1 MLSTLLL
8 TALPIATLA
17 APLAPRPQEQEAS
30 PVRTPRALMIF
41 VDGFV
46 PDAIAAT
53 ETPHLD
59 RLMADG
65 AWSLEARA
73 ESTTISGAGWT
84 TFLTGVHFDKHGI
97 PDNQFLSPNAE
108 QFPPVTAR
116 LKEARPDAITAI
128 AQSWEPIHRH
138 VTAHANATHSIYYDF
153 YQFDEDY
160 FDDSSVDTLLVDAM
174 VPLLRGEPL
183 DLAVVML
190 GELDGVG
197 HLEGNQH
204 YHAQDEL
211 YQRKLRQID
220 AEVGRLLAAIDA
232 RPARAE
238 EDWLVIL
245 TADHAGSRGRG
256 HGLNIPSH
264 REMPF
269 IVSAPWVAPGRV
281 WPAPKAPDLVR
292 TVLHHLGVEPDPAW
306 GLDGA
311 VIGAAAGARPTA
323 ALDANLLVNPSAEA
337 ERGFRGFTG
346 HPDASILGWSDPGW
360 MSVIEYGSEGFTG
373 IAASAA
379 MPNQRFFA
387 ADPSKNGARILQR
400 IDLSPL
406 ADDLAA
412 GCQVTARCVLGGLP
426 GEVTGLRV
434 RVHFFDGEGEE
445 VADLMLALGEDSPL
459 AEDRQGAPPW
469 SNLEAVDLVP
479 AEARSVEFILETTP
493 GPGTKGGWADDLSL
507 VISRR

>member
-1 MLSTLLL
+1 MLHALVPLL
-8 TALPIATLA
+8 TLVAA
-17 APLAPRPQEQEAS
+17 APQEAA
-30 PVRTPRALMIF
+30 PRTPRALMVF

-53 ETPHLD
+53 ETPALD
-59 RLMADG
+59 RLMRDG
-65 AWSLEARA
+65 AWSLKARA

-97 PDNQFLSPNAE
+97 PDNQFLTPNAE

-116 LKEARPDAITAI
+116 LKEARPEAITAV
-128 AQSWEPIHRH
+128 AQSWEPIARH

-160 FDDSSVDTLLVDAM
+160 FDDSSVDALLVDAM
-174 VPLLRGEPL
+174 LPLLRSEPL

-220 AEVGRLLAAIDA
+220 AELGRLLDAIEA
-232 RPARAE
+232 RPERDQ

-269 IVSAPWVAPGRV
+269 LVHAPWVVPGEV

-292 TVLHHLGVEPDPAW
+292 TVLHHLGVEPAPAW

-311 VIGAAAGARPTA
+311 VIGATPSSRPLA
-323 ALDANLLVNPSAEA
+323 ALGENLLVNPGAEA
-337 ERGFRGFTG
+337 ERGFSGFEG
-346 HPDASILGWSDPGW
+346 QPDASILGWSDPGW
-360 MSVIEYGSEGFTG
+360 MSAIEYGSEGFTELRP
-373 IAASAA
+373 ASDA
-379 MPNQRFFA
+379 PNARFFA

-400 IDLSPL
+400 VELAPL
-406 ADDLAA
+406 TDALAS
-412 GCQVTARCVLGGLP
+412 GCQFQASCVLGGLP

-434 RVHFFDGEGEE
+434 RVHFFDADGEE
-445 VADLMLALGEDSPL
+445 VHDLTLRLGEGSPL
-459 AEDRQGAPPW
+459 EPGYEGAPW
-469 SNLEAVDLVP
+469 SRVEATGPVP
-479 AEARSVEFILETTP
+479 GDARSVEFILETTP

-507 VISRR
+507 VITRR

>member
-1 MLSTLLL
+1 MLPLLVPSL
-8 TALPIATLA
+8 VALAGA
-17 APLAPRPQEQEAS
+17 VPQDAD
-30 PVRTPRALMIF
+30 PRTPRALMVF

-53 ETPHLD
+53 ETPTLD
-59 RLMADG
+59 RLMEGG

-116 LKEARPDAITAI
+116 LKEARPGAITAV
-128 AQSWEPIHRH
+128 AQSWEPIARH

-160 FDDSSVDTLLVDAM
+160 FDDASVDALLVDAM
-174 VPLLRGEPL
+174 LPLLRGEPL

-204 YHAQDEL
+204 YHAGDAL

-220 AEVGRLLAAIDA
+220 AEIGRLLEAIEA
-232 RPARAE
+232 RPERDQ

-269 IVSAPWVAPGRV
+269 LVHAPWVVPGEI

-292 TVLHHLGVEPDPAW
+292 TVLHHLGVEPAPAW

-311 VIGAAAGARPTA
+311 VIGTTATSRPVA
-323 ALDANLLVNPSAEA
+323 ALGENLLVNPGAEA
-337 ERGFRGFTG
+337 ERGFAGFTG
-346 HPDASILGWSDPGW
+346 LPDASIVGWSDPGW
-360 MSVIEYGSEGFTG
+360 MSVIESGSEGFAESRAGSTQV
-373 IAASAA
+373 SE
-379 MPNQRFFA
+379 RFFA

-400 IDLSPL
+400 IDLTPL
-406 ADDLAA
+406 AEDLAA
-412 GCQVTARCVLGGLP
+412 GCQVEAGCTLGGLP
-426 GEVTGLRV
+426 GEATGLRV
-434 RVHFFDGEGEE
+434 RVHFFDAEGEE
-445 VADLMLALGEDSPL
+445 VADLQLQMGKDGPVAPGFEGSPWV
-459 AEDRQGAPPW
+459 D
-469 SNLEAVDLVP
+469 LETTGLVP

-493 GPGTKGGWADDLSL
+493 GPGTKGGWADDLRL
-507 VISRR
+507 VLTRR